1 MTIALGAHPDLHLG
15 AEHLMRQV
23 DAEKLIENGLMPLL
37 SMKGQD
43 WIRLAGFRA
52 INGSPFID

>member
-1 MTIALGAHPDLHLG
+1 
-15 AEHLMRQV
+15 MRQV